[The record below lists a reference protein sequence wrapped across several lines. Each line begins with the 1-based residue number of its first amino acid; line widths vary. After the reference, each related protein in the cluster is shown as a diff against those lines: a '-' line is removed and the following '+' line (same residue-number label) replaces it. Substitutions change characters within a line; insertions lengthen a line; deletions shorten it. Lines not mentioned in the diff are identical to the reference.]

1 MDILTEIIETS
12 DNMVDVLNQDGFFE
26 EHALIHPSD
35 LRVALQIKMQRK
47 WEQENDMYL
56 NDTEFLEVCNELITE
71 SVSNGL
77 SDLIE
82 SGHVEIA
89 VNPNGEIVYSTT
101 DKPFEL

>member
-12 DNMVDVLNQDGFFE
+12 DNMVDVLKEDGFFD
-26 EHALIHPSD
+26 EHLLIHPSD

-56 NDTEFLEVCNELITE
+56 DDTEFLEVCNELITE

-82 SGHVEIA
+82 SGHVEVA
-89 VNPNGEIVYSTT
+89 VNPNGEMVYLTT

>member
-12 DNMVDVLNQDGFFE
+12 DNMVEVLKEDGFFDE
-26 EHALIHPSD
+26 QLLIHPSD

-56 NDTEFLEVCNELITE
+56 NDTEFLDVCNELMTE
-71 SVSNGL
+71 NISKGL
-77 SDLIE
+77 SDLID
-82 SGHVEIA
+82 SGHVAVA
-89 VNPNGEIVYSTT
+89 VNPTGELVYSMT

>member
-12 DNMVDVLNQDGFFE
+12 DNMVDVLKEDGFFD
-26 EHALIHPSD
+26 EHLLIHPSD

-47 WEQENDMYL
+47 WEQESDMYL

-89 VNPNGEIVYSTT
+89 VNPNGEMVYSTT

>member
-12 DNMVDVLNQDGFFE
+12 DNMVDVLKEDGFFE

-77 SDLIE
+77 SDLIQ
-82 SGHVEIA
+82 SGHVEVA
-89 VNPNGEIVYSTT
+89 VNPNGEMVYSTT

>member
-12 DNMVDVLNQDGFFE
+12 DNMVDILNEDGFFD
-26 EHALIHPSD
+26 EHVLIHPSD

-77 SDLIE
+77 SDLVN
-82 SGHVEIA
+82 SGHVAVA
-89 VNPNGEIVYSTT
+89 VNPNGELVYSTT

>member
-12 DNMVDVLNQDGFFE
+12 DNMVDVLNEDGFFE

-47 WEQENDMYL
+47 WEQENNMYL

-77 SDLIE
+77 SDLIA

>member
-12 DNMVDVLNQDGFFE
+12 DNMVDVLKEDGFFD
-26 EHALIHPSD
+26 EHLLIHPSD

-77 SDLIE
+77 SDLIQ
-82 SGHVEIA
+82 SGHVEVA
-89 VNPNGEIVYSTT
+89 VNPNGEMVYSTT

>member
-12 DNMVDVLNQDGFFE
+12 DNMVEVLKEDGFFDE
-26 EHALIHPSD
+26 QLLIHPSD

-56 NDTEFLEVCNELITE
+56 NDTEFLDVCNELMTE
-71 SVSNGL
+71 NISKGL
-77 SDLIE
+77 SDLID
-82 SGHVEIA
+82 SGHVEVA
-89 VNPNGEIVYSTT
+89 VNPDGELVYSMT

>member
-12 DNMVDVLNQDGFFE
+12 DNMVEVLKKDGFFDE
-26 EHALIHPSD
+26 QLLIHPSD

-47 WEQENDMYL
+47 WEQESDMYL

-77 SDLIE
+77 SDLIQ
-82 SGHVEIA
+82 SGHVEVA
-89 VNPNGEIVYSTT
+89 VNPNGEMVYSTT

>member
-12 DNMVDVLNQDGFFE
+12 DNMVDVLKEDGFFD
-26 EHALIHPSD
+26 EHLLIHPSD

-47 WEQENDMYL
+47 WEQESDMYL

-77 SDLIE
+77 SDLIQ
-82 SGHVEIA
+82 SGHVEVA
-89 VNPNGEIVYSTT
+89 VNPNGEMVYSTT

>member
-12 DNMVDVLNQDGFFE
+12 DNMVDVLNEEGFFE
-26 EHALIHPSD
+26 EHKLIHPSD

-47 WEQENDMYL
+47 WEQENNMYL
-56 NDTEFLEVCNELITE
+56 TDNEFLDVCNELVTE

-77 SDLIE
+77 ATLIE
-82 SGHVEIA
+82 SGHVAVA
-89 VNPNGEIVYSTT
+89 VNPDGELVYSKT

>member
-12 DNMVDVLNQDGFFE
+12 DNMVDVLNEDGFFE

-77 SDLIE
+77 SDLIA

-101 DKPFEL
+101 NKPFEL

>member
-12 DNMVDVLNQDGFFE
+12 DNMVDVLKEDGFFD

-47 WEQENDMYL
+47 WEQENEMFL
-56 NDTEFLEVCNELITE
+56 SDTEFLEVCNELITE
-71 SVSNGL
+71 SISEGL
-77 SDLIE
+77 SDLVE
-82 SGHVEIA
+82 SGHIELSVT
-89 VNPNGEIVYSTT
+89 PDGELIYSKT

>member
-12 DNMVDVLNQDGFFE
+12 DNMVDVLNEDGFFE

-77 SDLIE
+77 SDLIA

>member
-1 MDILTEIIETS
+1 
-12 DNMVDVLNQDGFFE
+12 
-26 EHALIHPSD
+26 
-35 LRVALQIKMQRK
+35 MQRK

>member
-12 DNMVDVLNQDGFFE
+12 DNMVDVLNEDGFFE
-26 EHALIHPSD
+26 EHGLIHPSD

-77 SDLIE
+77 SDLIA

>member
-12 DNMVDVLNQDGFFE
+12 DNMVGVLKEDGFFD
-26 EHALIHPSD
+26 EHLLIHPSD

-47 WEQENDMYL
+47 WEQESDMYL

-77 SDLIE
+77 SDLIQ
-82 SGHVEIA
+82 SGHVEVA
-89 VNPNGEIVYSTT
+89 VNPNGEMVYSTT

>member
-12 DNMVDVLNQDGFFE
+12 DNMVDVLNEDGFFE
-26 EHALIHPSD
+26 EHRLIHPSD

-89 VNPNGEIVYSTT
+89 VNPNGEIVYSKT